1 MQFNE
6 PFLCS
11 DQKSGMQTTV
21 MNKKLELTLR
31 ACHQNTDDALKAG
44 VVSLFHLGLLQHGQ
58 AFMIKAMTRF
68 PNSFAAC
75 GLSTLWER
83 KCIGLDLLSAAE
95 ISAMSSAVI
104 TCNLQ
109 FDRSLCDMASCSFL
123 LFPLNVNFP
132 SSTFTPRLCMESR
145 LIS

>member
-1 MQFNE
+1 
-6 PFLCS
+6 
-11 DQKSGMQTTV
+11 
-21 MNKKLELTLR
+21 MNKKLELALR
-31 ACHQNTDDALKAG
+31 ACHQNTDDALQAG

-75 GLSTLWER
+75 GLNTLWER
-83 KCIGLDLLSAAE
+83 KRIGLDLLSAAE

-109 FDRSLCDMASCSFL
+109 FDWLLAHFYFFL
-123 LFPLNVNFP
+123 L
-132 SSTFTPRLCMESR
+132 T
-145 LIS
+145 LISHRVHSPQDYAWSHD